1 MSEKRTPVSIY
12 LSPRATMILRQYSMG
27 SGYGSLSRTVEEIIL
42 AFDSTYNTIKESL
55 SFLITLAKDSQ
66 KEHTYDK
73 ATLWTSVLVVLSNI
87 DNAVSRLNKEIQV
100 R

>member
-1 MSEKRTPVSIY
+1 
-12 LSPRATMILRQYSMG
+12 MILRQYSMG

-55 SFLITLAKDSQ
+55 RFLINLAKDSQ
-66 KEHTYDK
+66 KEHSYDK

-87 DNAVSRLNKEIQV
+87 DNAVSRLNKETQV